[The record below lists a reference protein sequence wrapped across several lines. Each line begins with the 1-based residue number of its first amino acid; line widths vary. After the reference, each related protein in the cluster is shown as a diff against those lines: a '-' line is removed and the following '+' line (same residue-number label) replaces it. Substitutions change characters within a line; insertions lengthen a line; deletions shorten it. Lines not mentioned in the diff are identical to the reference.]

1 MKVSYISD
9 KTPVLFVI
17 CSKFCCENERIYKE
31 GESIEILKILS
42 LIKNI

>member
-1 MKVSYISD
+1 MEVSYISD

-31 GESIEILKILS
+31 EESIWD
-42 LIKNI
+42 IKNS